1 MSWYK
6 GRLFSVAFEAKEV
19 EVKDML
25 KEIAEHPV
33 PRHARNFIFCFG
45 GISFLLFLVQVVTG
59 IVLAVYY
66 NPTMEGAYQSVMF
79 INNEVFMG
87 KALRS
92 VHNIAANLMLIMV
105 VLHFLR
111 VVFTGAYKPPRQFN
125 WVVGVL
131 LLLLVVF
138 FCFTGYLLP
147 LDQVGYWAAIIGTK
161 ILGSI
166 PIVGDQLLLLGQ
178 AGTKITDYTL
188 MRFFIIHIVILPVVT
203 IGLLIA
209 HFLMIRKQGISGPL

>member
-1 MSWYK
+1 MSWCK
-6 GRLFSVAFEAKEV
+6 RRLFSVALEPKEV

-33 PRHARNFIFCFG
+33 PKHARNFIFCFG
-45 GISFLLFLVQVVTG
+45 GIAFLLFLVQVVTG
-59 IVLAVYY
+59 IVLAFYY
-66 NPTMEGAYQSVMF
+66 SPTMEGAYQSVMF

-125 WVVGVL
+125 WVIGVL
-131 LLLLVVF
+131 LLLLVIM

-147 LDQVGYWAAIIGTK
+147 MDQVGYWAAIIGTK

-178 AGTKITDYTL
+178 AGSKVTDYTL
-188 MRFFIIHIVILPVVT
+188 IRFFIIHIVILPVIT
-203 IGLLIA
+203 IGFLIA